1 MPNPLTLMTPT
12 QTAATKAGTRETPSE
27 TSTRFQDVLEEETSQ
42 LESEVVAEDET
53 AVEQDITPE
62 DPALEKALA
71 DPLPVKPDTP
81 EEQVFEDLAALP
93 VPSATQVPLR
103 SETAPI
109 PSKLKGAEA
118 PKTDIGAMQQVS
130 IAAPQRPEVEN
141 TRSSP
146 AQPQPNMIQ
155 PDLAKAS
162 DGRVLPVMPI
172 SGQPVPNERA
182 QPSASALPAET
193 AAAPQPNAAPTT
205 PHSPRPTPTLAQM
218 QVMASVRNADAET
231 ATAIRE
237 TDGVM
242 ATREEPLFQ
251 NVRDSASVAQPATQ
265 AAKAEITRAIAGQM
279 AAAIQ
284 VRAGSGTIE
293 IALSP
298 EELGRVSI
306 TLNGR
311 EDGMVLT
318 IAAERPETLDLMR
331 RHLAVLEA
339 EFQSIGYGDI
349 SFDLNTSDD
358 AQDDTANPKA
368 SDYGP
373 SHSTELDTPNA
384 PLIPR
389 ILSGRGIDMRL

>member
-12 QTAATKAGTRETPSE
+12 QTAATKPGTRETPSE
-27 TSTRFQDVLEEETSQ
+27 TSTRFQDVLKEETPKP
-42 LESEVVAEDET
+42 ESEVVAEDET
-53 AVEQDITPE
+53 AVEQDIIPE
-62 DPALEKALA
+62 DPALEEGLTA
-71 DPLPVKPDTP
+71 PLPVKPDAP
-81 EEQVFEDLAALP
+81 EEYVFEDLAALP

-109 PSKLKGAEA
+109 PSKLEGIEA
-118 PKTDIGAMQQVS
+118 PMTDSGAMHQVS

-141 TRSSP
+141 TRGSLVE
-146 AQPQPNMIQ
+146 PQPITVQ
-155 PDLAKAS
+155 RDSAKVS
-162 DGRVLPVMPI
+162 DGQVLPAKPI
-172 SGQPVPNERA
+172 AGQPVPTERA

-193 AAAPQPNAAPTT
+193 AASPQTNSTPTAPQP
-205 PHSPRPTPTLAQM
+205 PRPTPTLAQM
-218 QVMASVRNADAET
+218 QVMASVRNADSET
-231 ATAIRE
+231 AAAIRE
-237 TDGVM
+237 IDGVI

-251 NVRDSASVAQPATQ
+251 NLRDSASPAQPATQ
-265 AAKAEITRAIAGQM
+265 AAKAEISRAIAGQM

-339 EFQSIGYGDI
+339 EFQSLGYSDI
-349 SFDLNTSDD
+349 SFDLSTSDD
-358 AQDDTANPKA
+358 AQDDTAHPKA
-368 SDYGP
+368 SDYGV
-373 SHSTELDTPNA
+373 SHSTEPDTPNA
-384 PLIPR
+384 TIIPR
-389 ILSGRGIDMRL
+389 NLSGRGIDMRL

>member
-12 QTAATKAGTRETPSE
+12 QTAAAKPGTRESTPE
-27 TSTRFQDVLEEETSQ
+27 TSTRFQDILEEETPQ
-42 LESEVVAEDET
+42 PETEDE
-53 AVEQDITPE
+53 AVVEQDIVPE
-62 DPALEKALA
+62 DSALEEVLGH
-71 DPLPVKPDTP
+71 PLPVKPDAP

-93 VPSATQVPLR
+93 VPSATQVPQG
-103 SETAPI
+103 SETAPGS
-109 PSKLKGAEA
+109 SKIEGAEA
-118 PKTDIGAMQQVS
+118 PKTDSGAMQQVS
-130 IAAPQRPEVEN
+130 IAPPPRPEVEN
-141 TRSSP
+141 THNS
-146 AQPQPNMIQ
+146 AVQPQPTTIQ
-155 PDLAKAS
+155 PEPTKAS
-162 DGRVLPVMPI
+162 DSQALPAKPI
-172 SGQPVPNERA
+172 AGPPVPVERA
-182 QPSASALPAET
+182 QPSASVLSAET
-193 AAAPQPNAAPTT
+193 AAALQTNAAPTT
-205 PHSPRPTPTLAQM
+205 PQPPRPTPTLAQM

-237 TDGVM
+237 TDGVI

-251 NVRDSASVAQPATQ
+251 NVRDTASAAQPATQ
-265 AAKAEITRAIAGQM
+265 AARAEITRAIAGQM

-284 VRAGSGTIE
+284 VRTGSGAIE

-339 EFQSIGYGDI
+339 EFQSLGYGDI
-349 SFDLNTSDD
+349 SFDLSTSDD

-368 SDYGP
+368 SDYGL
-373 SHSTELDTPNA
+373 SHSAESDTPSA
-384 PLIPR
+384 PVIPR
-389 ILSGRGIDMRL
+389 NLSGRGIDMRL

>member
-12 QTAATKAGTRETPSE
+12 QTAATKPGTRETTSE
-27 TSTRFQDVLEEETSQ
+27 TSTRFQDVLKEETPKP
-42 LESEVVAEDET
+42 ESEVVAEDET
-53 AVEQDITPE
+53 AVEQDVVPE
-62 DPALEKALA
+62 DPALEKVLA
-71 DPLPVKPDTP
+71 DPLSTQPDAP
-81 EEQVFEDLAALP
+81 EEHVFGDLVVLP
-93 VPSATQVPLR
+93 VQSATQVTQG

-109 PSKLKGAEA
+109 PSNLERTEA
-118 PKTDIGAMQQVS
+118 PKTDPCAMQQVS
-130 IAAPQRPEVEN
+130 NAAPQRPEVEN

-146 AQPQPNMIQ
+146 VQPQPNTVQ
-155 PDLAKAS
+155 QDSAKAS
-162 DGRVLPVMPI
+162 DGQVLPAKPI
-172 SGQPVPNERA
+172 AGQPVIAERA

-193 AAAPQPNAAPTT
+193 TVAPQINAAPTA
-205 PHSPRPTPTLAQM
+205 PQSPRPAPTLAQM

-231 ATAIRE
+231 AAVIPE
-237 TDGVM
+237 TDGVI

-251 NVRDSASVAQPATQ
+251 NVRDTASVAQPASQ

-318 IAAERPETLDLMR
+318 IAAERPETLDLIR
-331 RHLAVLEA
+331 RHLAVLKA
-339 EFQSIGYGDI
+339 EFQNLGYGDI
-349 SFDLNTSDD
+349 SFDLSTSDD

-373 SHSTELDTPNA
+373 SYSNEPDAPNTPI
-384 PLIPR
+384 IPR
-389 ILSGRGIDMRL
+389 NLSGRGIDMRL

>member
-12 QTAATKAGTRETPSE
+12 QTAAAKAGTRETPPE
-27 TSTRFQDVLEEETSQ
+27 ASTRFQDVLEEETSQ
-42 LESEVVAEDET
+42 SEFEVVAEDET
-53 AVEQDITPE
+53 AVEQDIMPE
-62 DPALEKALA
+62 DPALEEGLA
-71 DPLPVKPDTP
+71 DPLPVQPDAP
-81 EEQVFEDLAALP
+81 EEHAFENLTALP
-93 VPSATQVPLR
+93 VSSAAEVPQGT
-103 SETAPI
+103 ETAPI
-109 PSKLKGAEA
+109 PSTLEGAEV
-118 PKTDIGAMQQVS
+118 PKGDSGSAHQVS

-146 AQPQPNMIQ
+146 VQPQPNTIQ
-155 PDLAKAS
+155 PDSAKAS
-162 DGRVLPVMPI
+162 EGQVLPARPI
-172 SGQPVPNERA
+172 AGQPFPAERA
-182 QPSASALPAET
+182 QSSASALPAET
-193 AAAPQPNAAPTT
+193 AVAPQTNAVPTAPQP
-205 PHSPRPTPTLAQM
+205 PRSTPTLAQM

-237 TDGVM
+237 TDGVI

-251 NVRDSASVAQPATQ
+251 NVRDSASLAQPATQ

-358 AQDDTANPKA
+358 AQDDTAQPKA
-368 SDYGP
+368 SDYGV
-373 SHSTELDTPNA
+373 SHSTEPDTPNV
-384 PLIPR
+384 PIIPR
-389 ILSGRGIDMRL
+389 NLSGRGIDMRL